1 MVKKTED
8 VISDLKAGKYAPVYF
23 LQGEEPYYIDLIS
36 DYIEENALQEA
47 EKSFNLMVLYGKD
60 VKVKDILGNARRF
73 PMMAERQVV
82 IVREAQEVLDMGKE
96 EGQQQLTMYLGNPSP
111 TTILVFC
118 HKHKTIDRRKAFGK
132 ALEKS
137 SVFVTAEKIKEYNME
152 GWLDKYLKSRGVS
165 MSPEAN
171 RMMVEYIGN
180 NLERMTNEVDKIL
193 LNDKEGKVI
202 TVDMIEKYVGISK
215 EFNSFE
221 LQNALM
227 SRNVEKAFR
236 LLQYFD
242 ANQKNFPPV
251 LMITQLFTFFA
262 KLLLV
267 HQSADKS
274 KNGIAVLL
282 KVNPYFVNDYL
293 MAVKNYSLPQT
304 VRAIEYIRKADMRSK
319 GVEAGAM
326 APGEIMRD
334 LVIKILH

>member
-1 MVKKTED
+1 MVKKTEE
-8 VISDLKAGKYAPVYF
+8 VISDLKAGKYAPIYF
-23 LQGEEPYYIDLIS
+23 LQGEESYYIDQIS

-47 EKSFNLMVLYGKD
+47 EKSFNLIVLYGKD

-73 PMMAERQVV
+73 PMMAEKQVV
-82 IVREAQEVLDMGKE
+82 IVREAQEIADLGKE
-96 EGQQQLTMYLGNPSP
+96 EGQQQLTPYLNTPSP

-118 HKHKTIDRRKAFGK
+118 HKHKTVDRRKSFGK
-132 ALEKS
+132 ELEKS
-137 SVFVTAEKIKEYNME
+137 SVFVTTEKIKDHKMAD
-152 GWLDKYLKSRGVS
+152 WLDSYIKARGVS
-165 MSPEAN
+165 MDPAAN

-180 NLERMTNEVDKIL
+180 NLERMTNEVNKIL

-202 TVDMIEKYVGISK
+202 TVEMIEKYVGISK

-227 SRNVEKAFR
+227 ARNTEKAFR

-251 LMITQLFTFFA
+251 MMITQLFTFFA

-274 KNGIAVLL
+274 KNAIATLL
-282 KVNPYFVNDYL
+282 KINPYFANDYL
-293 MAVKNYSLPQT
+293 NAAKNFSLPQT
-304 VRAIEYIRKADMRSK
+304 VRAIEYIRNADMRSK

-326 APGEIMRD
+326 APGEIMRE